1 MALLIVKFVIIIGRW
16 RFLFE
21 DGNRNAII
29 DEADYIISYKPL
41 ALKNAT
47 GKVLAAL
54 KSFLSVWVLLRQVT
68 VHLLIVS

>member
-47 GKVLAAL
+47 L
-54 KSFLSVWVLLRQVT
+54 KHGDLCLQQYQQRQR
-68 VHLLIVS
+68 